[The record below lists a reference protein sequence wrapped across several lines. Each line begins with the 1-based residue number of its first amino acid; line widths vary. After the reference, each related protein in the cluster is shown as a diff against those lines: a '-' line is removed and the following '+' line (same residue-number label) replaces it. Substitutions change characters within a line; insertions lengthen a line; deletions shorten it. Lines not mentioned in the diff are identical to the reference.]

1 MSSRRRLS
9 PRSNSLFNDFPL
21 LILLT
26 FLASFSR
33 CAGQVLPFKLY
44 TTREGLLSNGVTT
57 LFQDSYGYLWIGTTD
72 GRSIYNGE
80 SFRNY
85 TVVNGIASSW
95 VNCIIEDGEVK
106 GEIWIATLGGGVSR
120 FFHGTFTNFAVG
132 SNAWTNRVNSICQGE
147 DGTVYCATEQ
157 GVFELA
163 GGKFSLLS
171 PKLAARAFVQIG
183 CRGDSLFLLDDK
195 GNLSIY
201 NLLNG
206 SVAGLTAQRI
216 RRIGVSAFLL
226 GSRNELWLALMNGTI
241 ENYYRDK
248 VMPHATGEPANFLLE
263 GRDDVLWV
271 GTTDGLYDLDERT
284 FGKLPPIHITTGNGL
299 PDDEVWS
306 GLVDREGELWLG
318 VGSAGLCRLPD
329 EDRFDFEQSIPS
341 IAIDNSQAAADKR
354 GHIWSIDSSGVLEI
368 WRSSSGMVMGRL
380 HRFDEFG
387 ISHPEYLLR
396 LADGSALWLCSES
409 GLIRKY
415 RIIGKSRGPSKVS
428 LEARYRLSRPFLPG
442 SFLTFYIDRQKRFWC
457 SLNKLGVLETD
468 TKRVVGK
475 RVVHLIQEG
484 LPDNS
489 VRAMFEDKH
498 GNMWFGGYIGGLSE
512 FRHPFEND
520 SSITLYTTRDGL
532 PDNSIR
538 AITDDSAGDLW
549 IGTRFGGIA
558 IMRDGKFK
566 NISAKDGLLS
576 NGVWAI
582 TRDADGGMLLG
593 TQLGLQSIRRTGDE
607 GWQFRGLGD
616 RVPVYS
622 VGISNLDLRWT
633 CTPSGTTVID
643 LKQRE
648 IQKPAPWVHITKFF
662 VNGEAQALKLD
673 PAFSYNE
680 NTVTFDFNGV
690 SLMEGKEL
698 SYRYILFGVDRKW
711 RYSPGPHAVTYVSLR
726 PGNYRFEVRAVE
738 PSGLESANAA
748 AISFSIVP
756 PYWQQ
761 WWFIALVIVA
771 LVSLIYFSVRY
782 RLGRVLEIERVRSR
796 IASDLHDEIGSG
808 LTRIAILA
816 DSASQAADSMTRA
829 PNAPFDVEQSAYRS
843 IDMARKIGSNAR
855 GLIDS
860 MSDVIWS
867 IDPKYDSLADFLFYF
882 RIYAN
887 EIAEAKGIVLDMAAE
902 GIEKVRIGPQ
912 TKRNLQLISKEALSN
927 AVKYSGCRRIQY
939 RLSVANKR
947 ISISLED
954 DGCGFD
960 LKSVERGL
968 GLDNMERHA
977 REMHGELA
985 IHSSPGGGT
994 RIICSFPIS

>member
-1 MSSRRRLS
+1 MWISRGPTHKRDVLLGGM
-9 PRSNSLFNDFPL
+9 PFLLMLFVL
-21 LILLT
+21 LHPPDC
-26 FLASFSR
+26 S
-33 CAGQVLPFKLY
+33 GQVLPFKSY
-44 TTREGLLSNGVTT
+44 TTREGILSNGVTT
-57 LFQDSYGYLWIGTTD
+57 LFQDSHGYLWVGTTD
-72 GRSIYNGE
+72 GLSVYDGQT
-80 SFRNY
+80 FKNY
-85 TVVNGIASSW
+85 TVVDGLASSW
-95 VNCIIEDGEVK
+95 INCIIEDNRNEGVM
-106 GEIWIATLGGGVSR
+106 WIGTLGGGVSKFR
-120 FFHGTFTNFAVG
+120 DGTFTNYKIG
-132 SNAWTNRVNSICQGE
+132 ESPWTNRVNSICQGE

-163 GGKFSLLS
+163 GGKFSPLS

-201 NLLNG
+201 SLLNG
-206 SVAGLTAQRI
+206 SVAGLTDLRI
-216 RRIGVSAFLL
+216 RRIGVSTFLL
-226 GSRNELWLALMNGTI
+226 GSRHDLWLALMNGTI
-241 ENYYRDK
+241 ENYYKDK

-263 GRDDVLWV
+263 GTGDALWI
-271 GTTDGLYDLDERT
+271 GSTDGLYLMDERT
-284 FGKLPPIHITTGNGL
+284 FGRVPAIHITTANGL
-299 PDDEVWS
+299 PDDKVWS

-318 VGSAGLCRLPD
+318 VGAAGLCKLPD
-329 EDRFDFEQSIPS
+329 EDRFDFEQSIPNV
-341 IAIDNSQAAADKR
+341 AIDNSQAAADKR

-368 WRSSSGMVMGRL
+368 WRSASGMVVGKL
-380 HRFDEFG
+380 HRFDEFE
-387 ISHPEYLLR
+387 ISHPEYSLR
-396 LADGSALWLCSES
+396 ITDGETLWLCSEN
-409 GLIRKY
+409 GLIRRY
-415 RIIGKSRGPSKVS
+415 RIIGKGRGPSKVI
-428 LEARYRLSRPFLPG
+428 LQAEYKMPG
-442 SFLTFYIDRQKRFWC
+442 VFSGGQFLTFYVDRQERIWV

-468 TKRVVGK
+468 TKRVVVK

-489 VRAMFEDKH
+489 VRAMFEDSR
-498 GNMWFGGYIGGLSE
+498 GNLWFGGYIGGLSE
-512 FRHPFEND
+512 FHHPFEKD

-558 IMRDGKFK
+558 IMRDGKFTD
-566 NISAKDGLLS
+566 ISAKDGLLS

-582 TRDADGGMLLG
+582 TRDAGGGMLLG

-607 GWQFRGLGD
+607 GWKFRGLGD

-622 VGISNLDLRWT
+622 VGMSNLGLRWT
-633 CTPSGTTVID
+633 CTPAGTTVIK
-643 LKQRE
+643 LKQGDIPE
-648 IQKPAPWVHITKFF
+648 PAPWVHITKFF

-698 SYRYILFGVDRKW
+698 SYRYILVGVDRKW

-748 AISFSIVP
+748 AIFFSIVP

-960 LKSVERGL
+960 LKSVERGH